1 MGEPIFAG
9 TPENEKLK
17 QQFAAGHHRERAR
30 RRLPPGAMSFRVY
43 CDGSGTT
50 GGPAGIA
57 YVAYGGDGELFGEG
71 SLPLR
76 DATNQQAEILA
87 AELALNSLHPCG
99 SVVMIS
105 DSKYVVSAM
114 GEGVPDWILPPFW
127 LKKCI
132 ARGWRKSSGKPVKNQ
147 AHWQRLIDA
156 ASRHG
161 HVDFEWTRGH
171 VGTYGNERAHELAEL
186 ARQQALAAAELERAG
201 KSEDG

>member
-1 MGEPIFAG
+1 
-9 TPENEKLK
+9 
-17 QQFAAGHHRERAR
+17 
-30 RRLPPGAMSFRVY
+30 MSFRVY

-50 GGPAGIA
+50 GGHAGIA
-57 YVAYGGDGELFGEG
+57 FVAYADSGDWFGEG

-76 DATNQQAEILA
+76 NATNQQAEILA
-87 AELALNSLHPCG
+87 ATFALHSLHPLPK
-99 SVVMIS
+99 VVVVS
-105 DSKYVVSAM
+105 DSEYVVKGM
-114 GEGVPDWILPPFW
+114 TVWLDDWL
-127 LKKCI
+127 
-132 ARGWRKSSGKPVKNQ
+132 ARGWRTAAGKPVKNQ

-171 VGTYGNERAHELAEL
+171 VGTYGNERADELAGL